1 MEFLT
6 STGQKILFYFIIF
19 SLLFYLLMK
28 YLRKKGHEYFS
39 QSYWE
44 GRYGYFTQQMDWY
57 TNFTQLNKD
66 FKIDEI
72 IKENFYSKPHQINI
86 LELGCGN
93 STMSFNLYNLGY
105 KNITAIDF
113 SYNVINQMKKTYE
126 NTSINY
132 MQCDFNRLNEYFNQN
147 EFNMIIEKAGL
158 DSIATKN
165 SPEVPEKLVNI
176 YEKIY
181 YVLKNNGIILSM
193 SSKNPN
199 FWKGNVFS
207 KLEERKL
214 FKCIQIKRT
223 TFSTQHNPIQMNLY
237 FYYLKKIEL

>member
-19 SLLFYLLMK
+19 TILFYLLMK

-132 MQCDFNRLNEYFNQN
+132 VQCDFNRLNEYFNQN

-176 YEKIY
+176 YVKIY
-181 YVLKNNGIILSM
+181 
-193 SSKNPN
+193 
-199 FWKGNVFS
+199 
-207 KLEERKL
+207 
-214 FKCIQIKRT
+214 
-223 TFSTQHNPIQMNLY
+223 
-237 FYYLKKIEL
+237 